1 MLDDPNHFCLVIEE
15 DNTIVSTC
23 VLNIIKNLTRGAR
36 PYALIENVV
45 THQDYQNKGYA
56 TAILRKANEIAKEK
70 NCYKVMLMTSSK
82 EESTLRFYDKV
93 GLVFG

>member
-1 MLDDPNHFCLVIEE
+1 
-15 DNTIVSTC
+15 
-23 VLNIIKNLTRGAR
+23 
-36 PYALIENVV
+36 V